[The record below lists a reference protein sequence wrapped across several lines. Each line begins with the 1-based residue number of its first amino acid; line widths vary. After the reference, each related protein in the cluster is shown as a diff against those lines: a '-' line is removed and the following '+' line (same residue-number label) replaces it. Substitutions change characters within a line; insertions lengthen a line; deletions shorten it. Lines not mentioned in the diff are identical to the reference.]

1 MTTLPLRSLFDGSS
15 ARRDS
20 DEEEVD
26 EHQEAVDLAWDGVRD
41 PPAPQGHIH
50 LICGPMF
57 AGKSTELLRRVRRW
71 SVMHKNIV
79 VFTHEK
85 DVLFGEDMIIT
96 THDVMVEHK
105 AASFEVHAVS
115 DLSGPRA
122 TMAAARAS
130 VIAVDEGQ
138 FFTDLAPTC
147 NKWADEGRVV
157 VVAALDT
164 TYERKPF
171 DTMVGLCPDFITKLT
186 AVCMCCGDEAPF
198 THRTSDETELEVVGG
213 NDKYE
218 ALCRVCY
225 NRTDAPKSG
234 PEI

>member
-1 MTTLPLRSLFDGSS
+1 MTTLPLRSLFDGSP

-26 EHQEAVDLAWDGVRD
+26 EDQEDIAWDEVRD
-41 PPAPQGHIH
+41 PPAPKGRIE
-50 LICGPMF
+50 LVCGPMF
-57 AGKSTELLRRVRRW
+57 SGKTTELLRRVRRYRIT
-71 SVMHKNIV
+71 HNKIV
-79 VFTHEK
+79 IFTHEK
-85 DVLFGEDMIIT
+85 NVRFGKAMAIA
-96 THDVMVEHK
+96 THDALVEHK
-105 AASFEVHAVS
+105 ALRSHVHFVS

-122 TMAAARAS
+122 TEVAARAS

-138 FFTDLAPTC
+138 FFTDVATAC

-157 VVAALDT
+157 IVAALDT
-164 TYERKPF
+164 TYVRKPF